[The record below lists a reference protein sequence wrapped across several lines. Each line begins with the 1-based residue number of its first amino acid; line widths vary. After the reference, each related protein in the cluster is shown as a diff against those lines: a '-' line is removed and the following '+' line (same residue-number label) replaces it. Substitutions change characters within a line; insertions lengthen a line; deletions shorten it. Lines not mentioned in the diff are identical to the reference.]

1 MDRICKY
8 YAGDFRLF
16 GHLFGYTN
24 LAIIPLNDSLENKKV
39 PFPNAQN
46 KKRGWL
52 TCLDIEHKILY
63 ITYLAPIT

>member
-1 MDRICKY
+1 
-8 YAGDFRLF
+8 
-16 GHLFGYTN
+16 